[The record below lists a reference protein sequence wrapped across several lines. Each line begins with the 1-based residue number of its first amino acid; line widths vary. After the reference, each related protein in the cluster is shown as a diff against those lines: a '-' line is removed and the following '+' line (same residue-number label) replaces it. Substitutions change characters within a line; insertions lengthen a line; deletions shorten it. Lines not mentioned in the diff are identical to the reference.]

1 MSAMKKTSKQ
11 DLEGKMD
18 CGGLERSYFLHLPSV
33 YDSSHECPLI
43 ILLHGRLGTGKRM
56 LHQTGFNA
64 IADREGFIAAYP
76 DGFRRSWADGRGFTR
91 ADEKGVDDVGFIEQ
105 LMALI
110 REAFST
116 DPSRTY
122 IVGHSNGGFLTLRLC
137 IEKTHLFS
145 AAAIVAAS
153 MSEVLEDRFDPKKPI
168 SLLFMHGTEDA
179 VTPYE
184 GRRLKDGAGILGVEE
199 AVKIWA
205 RFNGCDPSPVLENR
219 TDPGAPYPVTI
230 ATHRS
235 CRNNTMISFYRV
247 QGGGHGWPG
256 EPGGFSNAIGG
267 ESIPGINASEEIWSF
282 FKSLE

>member
-1 MSAMKKTSKQ
+1 MKKASKQ
-11 DLEGKMD
+11 DLEGKLEW
-18 CGGLERSYFLHLPSV
+18 GGIERTYCLHLPSSC
-33 YDSSHECPLI
+33 DSLHDCPLI

-56 LHQTGFNA
+56 LHQT
-64 IADREGFIAAYP
+64 GFIAAYP